1 MFYFAITGTLYP
13 ASMTLFAAETA
24 AVSINR
30 GLPDDWASELN
41 ANRISCIR
49 SQEFYIFKHL
59 MTTFLLLQFKPSDYY
74 SFS

>member
-30 GLPDDWASELN
+30 DLPDD
-41 ANRISCIR
+41 
-49 SQEFYIFKHL
+49 
-59 MTTFLLLQFKPSDYY
+59 
-74 SFS
+74 